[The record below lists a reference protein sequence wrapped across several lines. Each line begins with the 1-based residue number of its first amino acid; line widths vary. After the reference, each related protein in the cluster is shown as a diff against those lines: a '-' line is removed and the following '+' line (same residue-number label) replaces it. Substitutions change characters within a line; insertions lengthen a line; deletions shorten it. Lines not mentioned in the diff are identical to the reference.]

1 MPAGHTNPRDHVI
14 ERIYSAAGGVK
25 PWDDALAQLTSYCG
39 AQASYIDVLSEPD
52 RSICLV
58 GAFGHAAP
66 LIERYHTYGHLID
79 PTTSQILANE
89 GQPIS
94 FSNLLQRDLGGPAFH
109 REFIAPR
116 GTDQV
121 LAIGLRSEI
130 GTLLVKLS
138 RGAGGMPFTND
149 SAERLSGMAYHLRQ
163 AVVIDRSLRRRV
175 ETDSFAAALVNRLRA
190 AVLRLDERMNVL
202 FANRAAYRLAA
213 EGDVIAISDG
223 RLRFVGAA
231 ATETLRAFLRKAT
244 AADREVSD
252 TVLLNRDYGRRV
264 RVWGWA
270 AKAEGS
276 GRHEIGLVV
285 LPDDY
290 DAEVLEAML
299 RENYG
304 LTPSEIRT
312 TVGLLS
318 NNGLAAVADATGV
331 SVETVRFHMK
341 RIFSKTGTCRQSE
354 LVRVIANDLCCID
367 VGAPP
372 AGPPRRT

>member
-1 MPAGHTNPRDHVI
+1 MQAAIGDPRDHLI

-25 PWDDALAQLTSYCG
+25 PWDDALAQLSSYCG
-39 AQASYIDVLSEPD
+39 AQASYIDILSERE
-52 RSICLV
+52 RSISLV
-58 GAFGHAAP
+58 GAFGHASP

-94 FSNLLQRDLGGPAFH
+94 FSNLSSRDLGGPAFH
-109 REFIAPR
+109 KEFIAPR

-138 RGAGGMPFTND
+138 RNLSGIPFTND
-149 SAERLSGMAYHLRQ
+149 SAERLSSMSHHLRQ
-163 AVVIDRSLRRRV
+163 AVIIDRSLRRRV
-175 ETDSFAAALVNRLRA
+175 ETESFAATIVNRLRA
-190 AVLRLDERMNVL
+190 AVVRLDERMNVL
-202 FANRAAYRLAA
+202 FANQAAYRLAA
-213 EGDVIAISDG
+213 DNDVIAIVQG
-223 RLRFVGAA
+223 RLRFVGSGSS
-231 ATETLRAFLRKAT
+231 ETLRAFLRKASASEREGCET
-244 AADREVSD
+244 A
-252 TVLLNRDYGRRV
+252 LLGSNQGRRV

-270 AKAEGS
+270 AKPEGI
-276 GRHEIGLVV
+276 GGIQVGLVM

-290 DAEVLEAML
+290 DAEVLDIML

-312 TVGLLS
+312 AVSLLS
-318 NNGLAAVADATGV
+318 NTGLSAVAEDTGV
-331 SVETVRFHMK
+331 SLETVRFHMK

-354 LVRVIANDLCCID
+354 FVRVIANDLCCVD
-367 VGAPP
+367 V
-372 AGPPRRT
+372 PRSARVRP

>member
-1 MPAGHTNPRDHVI
+1 MLAGHTSPRDHVI
-14 ERIYSAAGGVK
+14 ERIYSAAGGLK
-25 PWDDALAQLTSYCG
+25 PWDDALAQLSSYCG

-52 RSICLV
+52 RTICLV

-89 GQPIS
+89 GQPIA

-138 RGAGGMPFTND
+138 RNANGVPFTND
-149 SAERLSGMAYHLRQ
+149 SAERLCGMAYHLRQ

-175 ETDSFAAALVNRLRA
+175 ETDSFAAGIVNRLRA
-190 AVLRLDERMNVL
+190 AVFRLDRRMNVL
-202 FANRAAYRLAA
+202 FANHAAYRLAA
-213 EGDVIAISDG
+213 EGDVIAIAEG
-223 RLRFVGAA
+223 RLRFVGGT
-231 ATETLRAFLRKAT
+231 ATETLRAFLRKA
-244 AADREVSD
+244 AVAEREACD
-252 TVLLNRDYGRRV
+252 TVLLNGEQGRRV
-264 RVWGWA
+264 RVWGWV
-270 AKAEGS
+270 AKGDGVDS
-276 GRHEIGLVV
+276 HEIGLVI

-312 TVGLLS
+312 TVSLLS
-318 NNGLAAVADATGV
+318 NNGLAAVAESTGV

-367 VGAPP
+367 IGAPTSRS
-372 AGPPRRT
+372 RRI

>member
-1 MPAGHTNPRDHVI
+1 MGDTSSRDHVI
-14 ERIYSAAGGVK
+14 ERIYSAAGGLK
-25 PWDDALAQLTSYCG
+25 PWDDALAQLSNFCG
-39 AQASYIDVLSEPD
+39 AQASYIDVLSERE
-52 RSICLV
+52 RSISLV
-58 GAFGHAAP
+58 GAFGHASP

-89 GQPIS
+89 GQAIS
-94 FSNLLQRDLGGPAFH
+94 FSDLSSRDLGGPAFH

-138 RGAGGMPFTND
+138 RNSSGVPFTHD
-149 SAERLSGMAYHLRQ
+149 SAERLSSMAHHLRQ
-163 AVVIDRSLRRRV
+163 AVIIDRSLRRRA
-175 ETDSFAAALVNRLRA
+175 ETDSFAATIVNRLRA
-190 AVLRLDERMNVL
+190 AVVRLDERMNVL
-202 FANRAAYRLAA
+202 FANQAAYRLAA
-213 EGDVIAISDG
+213 DSDVIAIVDG
-223 RLRFVGAA
+223 RLRFVGSGS
-231 ATETLRAFLRKAT
+231 TETLGAVLRKAAASERDGCET
-244 AADREVSD
+244 AILTSGQ
-252 TVLLNRDYGRRV
+252 GRRI

-270 AKAEGS
+270 AKP
-276 GRHEIGLVV
+276 GRIGGVEIGLVM

-290 DAEVLEAML
+290 DAEVLDVML

-304 LTPSEIRT
+304 LTQSEVRT
-312 TVGLLS
+312 AVSLLS
-318 NNGLAAVADATGV
+318 NTGLAAVAADTGV

-367 VGAPP
+367 VGRP
-372 AGPPRRT
+372 AVRS